1 MTEIHAGDARAGA
14 APAARTEKTERTP
27 YLHSPLIDFLCL
39 GGGSMPVMIATV
51 LLFGK
56 QHEAAILVTVSMLA
70 VFINNPHFMASYQIF
85 YERFAEKLSDR
96 SSGLR
101 LRYWFAGIVVP
112 AAMVLYF
119 ATSIVAV
126 EPAMIGRAVNVMFF
140 LVGWHYVKQGYGI
153 LMVESVLHRNFF
165 SENEKTVLRWNG
177 LAAWIFSW
185 LYANRLIDTS
195 EFKGFE
201 HVTLGIPV
209 EAAWIAGAAAVAT
222 GAATLAVLSRRAAAG
237 RLPLN
242 GTCGYL
248 AAVYFWMA
256 LAYYNPMFLLLGP
269 AFHSLQYLAVVWRY
283 QLNKSETERGDGQVS
298 LLSGLVEVTA
308 AQAGL
313 IRFVFVGMI
322 AGALA
327 FIVVPVLLDWA
338 IAYKEELFGPSMF
351 LAIFIVFINIHHYFL
366 DNVMWRKE
374 NPDIRANLFR

>member
-14 APAARTEKTERTP
+14 AAASRTERTP

-39 GGGSMPVMIATV
+39 GGGSMPVLIATV

-56 QHEAAILVTVSMLA
+56 QHEAAILVTVSILA
-70 VFINNPHFMASYQIF
+70 VFLNNPHFMASYQIF
-85 YERFAEKLSDR
+85 YDRFAEKVSDR
-96 SSGLR
+96 DSPLR
-101 LRYWFAGIVVP
+101 LRYWFAGVIVP
-112 AAMVLYF
+112 AAMVVYF
-119 ATSIVAV
+119 ATSVISV

-140 LVGWHYVKQGYGI
+140 LVGWHYVKQGYGVLI
-153 LMVESVLHRNFF
+153 VESVLQRSFF
-165 SENEKTVLRWNG
+165 SDNEKTILRWNG

-185 LYANRLIDTS
+185 VYANRLIDTS

-201 HVTLGIPV
+201 YVSLGIPV
-209 EAAWIAGAAAVAT
+209 EAAWVTGAVALALGAAM
-222 GAATLAVLSRRAAAG
+222 LAVLARRAAAG

-269 AFHSLQYLAVVWRY
+269 AFHSLQYLAIVSRY
-283 QLNKSETERGDGQVS
+283 QLNKSEAEHGDGPVQ
-298 LLSGLVEVTA
+298 LLNGMLEVTA

-313 IRFVFVGMI
+313 IRFVFIGMI

-327 FIVVPVLLDWA
+327 FIAVPVALDWA

-351 LAIFIVFINIHHYFL
+351 LAMFVVFINIHHYFL

-374 NPDIRANLFR
+374 NPDIKANLFR